1 MTIVRSLSNIFLA
14 WLIKRAEVMSS
25 SNLDVFYQ
33 IHFAAVRISVWQWQ
47 SLSNEFFVQDTEQ
60 LETIL

>member
-25 SNLDVFYQ
+25 ITLDVFYQ
-33 IHFAAVRISVWQWQ
+33 IHFAAVRISVWQC
-47 SLSNEFFVQDTEQ
+47 LSNEFFVQDTEQ

>member
-25 SNLDVFYQ
+25 ITLDVFYQ
-33 IHFAAVRISVWQWQ
+33 IHFAAVIISVWQ